1 MHSWWF
7 MYRTASGGVIR
18 VTVQAP
24 DSYTANQ
31 IARAQFGFGNSD
43 GSGLISE
50 SANLIS

>member
-7 MYRTASGGVIR
+7 MYRTSSGGILR

-24 DSYTANQ
+24 DAYSANQ
-31 IARAQFGFGNSD
+31 IARAQYGFRNSD

-50 SANLIS
+50 SANKVN

>member
-7 MYRTASGGVIR
+7 LYRTASGGVIQ

-24 DSYTANQ
+24 DGYSANQ
-31 IARAQFGFGNSD
+31 IARAQYGFRNSD

-50 SANLIS
+50 SANKVN

>member
-7 MYRTASGGVIR
+7 LYRTASGGIIR

-24 DSYTANQ
+24 DGYSANQ
-31 IARAQFGFGNSD
+31 MARAQYGFKNSD

-50 SANLIS
+50 SANLIP

>member
-24 DSYTANQ
+24 DSYSANQ
-31 IARAQFGFGNSD
+31 IARAQYGFRNAD

-50 SANLIS
+50 SANLIP